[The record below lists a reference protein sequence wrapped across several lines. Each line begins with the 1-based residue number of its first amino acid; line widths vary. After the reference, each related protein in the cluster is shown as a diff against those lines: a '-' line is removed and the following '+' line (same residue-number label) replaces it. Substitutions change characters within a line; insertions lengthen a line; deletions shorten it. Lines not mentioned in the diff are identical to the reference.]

1 MAATPSMVLDDLV
14 EPEDFPAWFTIGT
27 VADFFPARFT
37 IGAGILPVAWIV
49 LHHKTRD
56 AFAEPVVE
64 SVLVACGFLE
74 VVGVTTFDDIAEDW
88 EHLWEVFFCRFAD
101 EHDYI

>member
-1 MAATPSMVLDDLV
+1 MAAPSTVVLDDLV
-14 EPEDFPAWFTIGT
+14 EPEDFS
-27 VADFFPARFT
+27 V
-37 IGAGILPVAWIV
+37 V
-49 LHHKTRD
+49 LHHEARD
-56 AFAEPVVE
+56 ALAEPVVE

-74 VVGVTTFDDIAEDW
+74 VVGVATFDDLAEDW